1 MITNV
6 LHARQPEVHD
16 EEQGGG
22 RRNRPFFGQ
31 LMRERNHNDDA
42 RQRTWWLYCVE
53 NRWVTLTY
61 LFTAFALIRM
71 WVLVSATENRVYIAI
86 TAGATAA
93 VLIFYIRWRRR
104 REMILREAYLQRQ
117 QENDGP
123 LVTIQDVLV
132 MQATMRAAQSGDTV
146 SAENMPLVIAS
157 LPSITY
163 RTPEAPEVRLLDE
176 F

>member
-1 MITNV
+1 M
-6 LHARQPEVHD
+6 
-16 EEQGGG
+16 
-22 RRNRPFFGQ
+22 
-31 LMRERNHNDDA
+31 M
-42 RQRTWWLYCVE
+42 
-53 NRWVTLTY
+53 
-61 LFTAFALIRM
+61 
-71 WVLVSATENRVYIAI
+71 
-86 TAGATAA
+86 
-93 VLIFYIRWRRR
+93 
-104 REMILREAYLQRQ
+104 LREAYLQRQ

-163 RTPEAPEVRLLDE
+163 RTPEAPEVRLLNE